1 MNDFVHLFY
10 SFVLYLCILCWNLS
24 LQELEGEFEL
34 EDDEGEVIQ
43 FFNVQFYSS
52 YSLGKSALHSFLS

>member
-34 EDDEGEVIQ
+34 EDDEEEVI
-43 FFNVQFYSS
+43 
-52 YSLGKSALHSFLS
+52 H